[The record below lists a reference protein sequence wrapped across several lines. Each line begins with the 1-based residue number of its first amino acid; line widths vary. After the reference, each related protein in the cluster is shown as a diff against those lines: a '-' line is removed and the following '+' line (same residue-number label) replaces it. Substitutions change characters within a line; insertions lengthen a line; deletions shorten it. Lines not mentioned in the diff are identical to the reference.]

1 MTSHRDEREIFNLMA
16 GGPDGMHVID
26 NELEQAKVLRAVLSE
41 RQLQEVV
48 TDFWYNHFNVD
59 IRKEAAQWYTPTY
72 ERDAIRAHALGK
84 FRDLAARHRAASG
97 DAFLPR
103 QLVEHRP

>member
-1 MTSHRDEREIFNLMA
+1 MRCTSSTESLQ
-16 GGPDGMHVID
+16 
-26 NELEQAKVLRAVLSE
+26 QAKMIRAVLSE
-41 RQLQEVV
+41 RQLLEVM

-84 FRDLAARHRAASG
+84 FSDLLLATAQHPAMLFYLDNWS
-97 DAFLPR
+97 
-103 QLVEHRP
+103 EHRTRLSGRRKPG